1 MLLPIRSAGPVPR
14 FSPRIVTL
22 VQAAPSLGEMPVTS
36 GGGRARDM
44 AASDKQEL
52 EGQSTPGHGK
62 GKKKV
67 RKGGLRVL

>member
-22 VQAAPSLGEMPVTS
+22 VHAAPSLGEMPVTS

-44 AASDKQEL
+44 AASGKQEL

-62 GKKKV
+62 HKIQLETEDKQ
-67 RKGGLRVL
+67 